1 MLIEMSE
8 EEREAL
14 TYFLGVSSFKMN
26 STSRARSLWAF
37 RDRLMNLK
45 PAQPFSESEINELD
59 RLLADAIN
67 ETAEGITRTCCAAE
81 AELWRRMSLLQQ
93 ARTKLSRLGPS
104 KKVCFADVEHQFAEM
119 HRGAFHYP
127 GFGEIQKERRF
138 RKNVETK
145 LKKLKQ
151 GLKELADAI

>member
-1 MLIEMSE
+1 MLIEINE
-8 EEREAL
+8 EEREAVVYAL
-14 TYFLGVSSFKMN
+14 KEYQSVRLLEP
-26 STSRARSLWAF
+26 RSIMLLEF
-37 RDRLMNLK
+37 RRRLMNLK

-104 KKVCFADVEHQFAEM
+104 KKVCFADVEHQFDIAN
-119 HRGAFHYP
+119 RGPFYSL
-127 GFGEIQKERRF
+127 GEVQKERRF

-151 GLKELADAI
+151 GLRELADAI